1 MQKVFSKDV
10 FLAKKIEE
18 AIEEMIKNYQLDEH
32 DGKTLEEL
40 KKEKLSGNVRF
51 GLFDDYFVSKKE
63 YEEIQEM
70 KRFEDYYNETQDEVF
85 IGSKEDIVE
94 MILRD
99 NQTIVFDCKKIDEN
113 KFKIEY
119 KYVNFGGPNEGF

>member
-40 KKEKLSGNVRF
+40 KKEKLLGNVRF
-51 GLFDDYFVSKKE
+51 GLFDDYFISKKE
-63 YEEIQEM
+63 YKEKQEI
-70 KRFEDYYNETQDEVF
+70 KKFEDDYNETEDQVF
-85 IGSKEDIVE
+85 VGSKEDIVE
-94 MILRD
+94 MILKD

-119 KYVNFGGPNEGF
+119 KYVNFGGQNEGF